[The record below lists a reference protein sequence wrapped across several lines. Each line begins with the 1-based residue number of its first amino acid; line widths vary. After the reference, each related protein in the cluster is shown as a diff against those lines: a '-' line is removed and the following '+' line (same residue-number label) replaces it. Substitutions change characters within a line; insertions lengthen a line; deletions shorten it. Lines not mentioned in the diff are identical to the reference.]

1 MRRAATRGSESVELG
16 GLGALRLDSR
26 TVRSCAFGL
35 ALASALLGYDLNQTV
50 DLAALVEQIE
60 SSEAFRLVSDAAIAV
75 AALLG
80 WVYRVRRR
88 AP

>member
-1 MRRAATRGSESVELG
+1 
-16 GLGALRLDSR
+16 
-26 TVRSCAFGL
+26 
-35 ALASALLGYDLNQTV
+35 V

-60 SSEAFRLVSDAAIAV
+60 SSEAFRLFSDAAIAV